1 MKSIAEYNA
10 RASVLDNP
18 AYLADLDADIAES
31 QSSQAFMALAPDAK
45 NTVGFV
51 SHDWPECEVS
61 EIPPY
66 ADNDIYASFSPTGQT
81 NLLKPTN
88 LLPKSAKPRK
98 TSQKQPIP
106 SAGPND
112 PRPKIEI
119 RPGELDRIVNDMERE
134 LSKAD
139 GYYNRGNLIA
149 SVVHDLITPACIKP
163 LPAPALTRALSRSI
177 NFVRYDN
184 RSESLK
190 SIDPAPKYVAALFDA
205 ESYPHL
211 PPLRGI
217 ARQPHFRDNGSLCM
231 TAGYDTATGLF
242 GAFNPADYSVKEAPS
257 QQDAQHALDQ
267 ISTLLTGFDFQDD
280 NSRAAALS
288 AILTA
293 AIRPTLATAP
303 MFHAAAHQPSSGK
316 SYLLKIIA
324 GFAGA
329 DNPAMLS
336 MPPNDEEFR
345 KLLLATLL
353 EAPPVVA
360 FDNLSADIQPFG
372 SFCTALTEP
381 TIQGRVLGA
390 SKNATVSTRSV
401 FLSSG
406 NNVGPVRDMARRV
419 ITIRLDPK
427 VENPALREFK
437 DTPAATLAGRRGEF
451 VSHALTIIRAY
462 RVAGSPR
469 ASCTGFGG
477 YDDWAALVR
486 QPLLWLGVADP
497 VANVVEQLA
506 ADPDREEL
514 GRLLTAW
521 RKVFGAAAAHVA
533 DAVEKTQPGV
543 YGGSTELFEVC
554 MELAE
559 ERGQINR
566 RRLGKWIGRHAG
578 RIVGGLRF
586 EKGTSKSYSQKW
598 QVVEVAAP
606 DESTDSGPVGLSR
619 LVGLSRVV
627 LPVAEKLAEE
637 TPADSEEF

>member
-1 MKSIAEYNA
+1 MNKLEEYEHMWA
-10 RASVLDNP
+10 G
-18 AYLADLDADIAES
+18 LDADVAAF
-31 QSSQAFMALAPDAK
+31 QSSPVYRALTPDAK
-45 NTVGFV
+45 NTVGLV
-51 SHDWPECEVS
+51 SQDGPECEVS
-61 EIPPY
+61 VIPPD
-66 ADNDIYASFSPTGQT
+66 AGNDSMASFSSTGKT
-81 NLLKPTN
+81 TLLKPTD
-88 LLPKSAKPRK
+88 LLPKSPKPRK
-98 TSQKQPIP
+98 TSPKRQIP
-106 SAGPND
+106 SDGPND

-119 RPGELDRIVNDMERE
+119 RQGELDRIVNDMERE
-134 LSKAD
+134 LSRAD
-139 GYYNRGNLIA
+139 GYYNRGGLIA
-149 SVVHDLITPACIKP
+149 SVVEDLGTPARIKP

-177 NFVRYDN
+177 NFVRFDN
-184 RSESLK
+184 RTESLK

-217 ARQPHFRDNGSLCM
+217 ARQPHFRADGSLCM
-231 TAGYDTATGLF
+231 TAGYDAATGLF
-242 GAFNPADYSVKEAPS
+242 GAFNPADYCVKEAPS
-257 QQDAQHALDQ
+257 RQDAQHALEQ
-267 ISTLLTGFDFQDD
+267 IGTLLRGFDFQDAHAH
-280 NSRAAALS
+280 AAALA

-293 AIRPTLATAP
+293 AIRPALTTAP

-329 DNPAMLS
+329 ENPAMLS
-336 MPPNDEEFR
+336 MPPSDEEFR

-353 EAPPVVA
+353 EAPPVVV
-360 FDNLSADIQPFG
+360 FDNLTGDIQPYG

-381 TIQGRVLGA
+381 TIQGRVLGV

-427 VENPALREFK
+427 VENPALREFA
-437 DTPAATLAGRRGEF
+437 DAPAATLARRRGEF
-451 VSHALTIIRAY
+451 VSHALTIVRAH

-486 QPLLWLGVADP
+486 HPLLWLGVADP

-521 RKVFGAAAAHVA
+521 RKVFGAGAAHVA
-533 DAVEKTQPGV
+533 DAVARTQPGV

-566 RRLGKWIGRHAG
+566 RRLGKWIARHAG

-606 DESTDSGPVGLSR
+606 EESANSR
-619 LVGLSRVV
+619 LVGLSRFV
-627 LPVAEKLAEE
+627 LPTAEKLAEQL
-637 TPADSEEF
+637 PVADEERF

>member
-1 MKSIAEYNA
+1 MN
-10 RASVLDNP
+10 
-18 AYLADLDADIAES
+18 LADYEHMLAGLDADIAAS
-31 QSSQAFMALAPDAK
+31 QSNPAKPALMTGTK
-45 NTVGFV
+45 NTVGLV
-51 SHDWPECEVS
+51 SHDGPGYELS
-61 EIPPY
+61 EIPTE
-66 ADNDIYASFSPTGQT
+66 AGKDSTASFSTTGKT
-81 NLLKPTN
+81 NPLEPTN
-88 LLPKSAKPRK
+88 LLLKSPKPRK
-98 TSQKQPIP
+98 TSAKCEAPR
-106 SAGPND
+106 AGPID
-112 PRPKIEI
+112 KRPTIEI
-119 RPGELDRIVNDMERE
+119 RQGELDRIVNDMERE

-139 GYYNRGNLIA
+139 GYYNRGNLIT
-149 SVVHDLITPACIKP
+149 SVVQDLITPACIKP

-177 NFVRYDN
+177 NFVCFDGRTGG
-184 RSESLK
+184 LK
-190 SIDPAPKYVAALFDA
+190 SIDPAPKYVNALFDA

-217 ARQPHFRDNGSLCM
+217 ARQPHFRHDGSLCM
-231 TAGYDTATGLF
+231 TAGYDAATGLF

-257 QQDAQHALDQ
+257 QQDAQHALNQ
-267 ISTLLTGFDFQDD
+267 ISALLSGFDFQDG
-280 NSRAAALS
+280 NAKAAALA

-353 EAPPVVA
+353 EAPPVVT
-360 FDNLSADIQPFG
+360 FDNLSGDIQPFG

-390 SKNATVSTRSV
+390 SKNATVSTRAV

-427 VENPALREFK
+427 VENPALRQFA
-437 DTPAATLAGRRGEF
+437 DAPATTLERQRGEF
-451 VSHALTIIRAY
+451 VSHALTIIRAH

-469 ASCTGFGG
+469 ARCTGFGG

-486 QPLLWLGVADP
+486 HPLLWLGVADP

-506 ADPDREEL
+506 IDPDREEL

-521 RKVFGAAAAHVA
+521 RKVFGSSAAHVA
-533 DAVEKTQPGV
+533 DAVEKTQPGA

-586 EKGTSKSYSQKW
+586 EKGTAKSYSQKW
-598 QVVEVAAP
+598 QVVQVAGSEKSAN
-606 DESTDSGPVGLSR
+606 SR
-619 LVGLSRVV
+619 LVGFSRVV
-627 LPVAEKLAEE
+627 FPMAEKLAE
-637 TPADSEEF
+637 PAEPPAQPTDPDA

>member
-1 MKSIAEYNA
+1 MKTPDQYEHLV
-10 RASVLDNP
+10 AS
-18 AYLADLDADIAES
+18 LDADIAVS
-31 QSSQAFMALAPDAK
+31 QPNPTTRSLTLGTP
-45 NTVGFV
+45 NTVGLV
-51 SHDWPECEVS
+51 SHDGPGRELT
-61 EIPPY
+61 EILPD
-66 ADNDIYASFSPTGQT
+66 ADKDNAASFSTTSKT
-81 NLLKPTN
+81 NPLKPTN
-88 LLPKSAKPRK
+88 PLLKNPKPRK
-98 TSQKQPIP
+98 TSPKHE
-106 SAGPND
+106 A
-112 PRPKIEI
+112 PRAVLIDKRPTIEI

-134 LSKAD
+134 LSKAE

-149 SVVHDLITPACIKP
+149 SVVQDLMTPASIKP

-177 NFVRYDN
+177 NFVCFDGRTGG
-184 RSESLK
+184 LK
-190 SIDPAPKYVAALFDA
+190 SIDPAPKYVNALFDA

-217 ARQPHFRDNGSLCM
+217 ARQPHFRPDGSLCM
-231 TAGYDTATGLF
+231 AAGYDAATGLF
-242 GAFNPADYSVKEAPS
+242 GAFNPDDYSVKEAPS
-257 QQDAQHALDQ
+257 QQDAQHALEQ
-267 ISTLLTGFDFQDD
+267 IGALLSGFDFQDD
-280 NSRAAALS
+280 NARAAALA

-353 EAPPVVA
+353 EAPPVVT
-360 FDNLSADIQPFG
+360 FDNLSSDIQPFG

-390 SKNATVSTRSV
+390 SKNATVSTRAV

-427 VENPALREFK
+427 VENPALRQFA
-437 DTPAATLAGRRGEF
+437 DAPATTLEKRRGEF
-451 VSHALTIIRAY
+451 VSHALTIIRAH

-469 ASCTGFGG
+469 TSCTGFGG
-477 YDDWAALVR
+477 YDDWAGLVR
-486 QPLLWLGVADP
+486 HPLLWLGVADP

-506 ADPDREEL
+506 VDPDREEL

-521 RKVFGAAAAHVA
+521 RKVFGSSAAHVA
-533 DAVEKTQPGV
+533 DAVEKTQPGT

-566 RRLGKWIGRHAG
+566 RRLGKWIARHAG

-586 EKGTSKSYSQKW
+586 EKSTSKSYSQKW
-598 QVVEVAAP
+598 QVVQVAAP
-606 DESTDSGPVGLSR
+606 EESANSR
-619 LVGLSRVV
+619 LVGLSREV
-627 LPVAEKLAEE
+627 LPVAEKPAEPGTAPVGAE
-637 TPADSEEF
+637 DGPVKEVF

>member
-1 MKSIAEYNA
+1 MTISREEYEHGMA
-10 RASVLDNP
+10 G
-18 AYLADLDADIAES
+18 LDAAVAEFELS
-31 QSSQAFMALAPDAK
+31 HPVQPLTPERV

-51 SHDWPECEVS
+51 SHDGPECKE
-61 EIPPY
+61 
-66 ADNDIYASFSPTGQT
+66 ADISLDAGNDISASFSTTGST

-88 LLPKSAKPRK
+88 LLPKSPKPRK
-98 TSQKQPIP
+98 ASQKHELARTGPI
-106 SAGPND
+106 D
-112 PRPKIEI
+112 KRPTIELK
-119 RPGELDRIVNDMERE
+119 PGELDRIVNDMERE
-134 LSKAD
+134 LSAAG

-149 SVVHDLITPACIKP
+149 SVVEDLITPACIKP

-177 NFVRYDN
+177 NFVRFDS
-184 RSESLK
+184 RTGSLK

-211 PPLRGI
+211 RPLRGI
-217 ARQPHFRDNGSLCM
+217 ARQPHFRHDGTLCM
-231 TAGYDTATGLF
+231 AAGYDAATGLF
-242 GAFNPADYSVKEAPS
+242 GAFNPADYSVKHSPS
-257 QQDAQHALDQ
+257 QQDARHALTQ
-267 ISTLLTGFDFQDD
+267 INALLTGFDFQDA
-280 NSRAAALS
+280 NAHAAALS

-293 AIRPTLATAP
+293 AIRPTLVTAP
-303 MFHAAAHQPSSGK
+303 MFHAAAHQISSGK

-329 DNPAMLS
+329 DSPAMLS

-353 EAPPVVA
+353 EAPPVVV
-360 FDNLSADIQPFG
+360 FDNLTGDIQPFG

-381 TIQGRVLGA
+381 TIQGRVLGV
-390 SKNATVSTRSV
+390 SKNATVSTRAV

-419 ITIRLDPK
+419 ITIHLDPK
-427 VENPALREFK
+427 IENPALRQFT
-437 DTPAATLAGRRGEF
+437 DSPAATLAQRRGEF

-469 ASCTGFGG
+469 ASCPGFGS
-477 YDDWAALVR
+477 YDEWATLVR

-497 VANVVEQLA
+497 VANIVEQLA

-543 YGGSTELFEVC
+543 YGSSTELRDVC

-566 RRLGKWIGRHAG
+566 RRLGKWIARHAG

-586 EKGTSKSYSQKW
+586 EKSTSKSYSQKW
-598 QVVEVAAP
+598 QVVEVVAP
-606 DESTDSGPVGLSR
+606 ADSVNSR

-627 LPVAEKLAEE
+627 LPVAEKLADK
-637 TPADSEEF
+637 TTTLPADSANSADEENF

>member
-1 MKSIAEYNA
+1 MNTADYEHMWAGLDAHTAEIQ
-10 RASVLDNP
+10 SSP
-18 AYLADLDADIAES
+18 AYLALTLE
-31 QSSQAFMALAPDAK
+31 AK
-45 NTVGFV
+45 NTVGLV
-51 SHDWPECEVS
+51 SHDGPECEVS
-61 EIPPY
+61 EIPPD
-66 ADNDIYASFSPTGQT
+66 AGGDGNASFSSIVKI

-88 LLPKSAKPRK
+88 LLLKRPRPRK
-98 TSQKQPIP
+98 TRQECEIP
-106 SAGPND
+106 SDGAND

-139 GYYNRGNLIA
+139 GYYNRGGLIA
-149 SVVHDLITPACIKP
+149 SVVEDLITPACIKP

-177 NFVRYDN
+177 NFVRFDN

-217 ARQPHFRDNGSLCM
+217 ARQPHFRVDGSLCM

-242 GAFNPADYSVKEAPS
+242 GAFNPADYCVKAAPD
-257 QQDAQHALDQ
+257 QQDAQHALEQ
-267 ISTLLTGFDFQDD
+267 ISTLLNGFDFQDA

-293 AIRPTLATAP
+293 AIRPTLTTAP

-329 DNPAMLS
+329 ENPAMLS

-353 EAPPVVA
+353 EAPPVVV
-360 FDNLSADIQPFG
+360 FDNLTGDIQPFG

-381 TIQGRVLGA
+381 TIQGRVLGV

-427 VENPALREFK
+427 VENPALREFS
-437 DTPAATLAGRRGEF
+437 DSPAATLQRRRGEF

-462 RVAGSPR
+462 RVAGSPL

-477 YDDWAALVR
+477 YDDWATLVR
-486 QPLLWLGVADP
+486 HPLLWLGIADP

-521 RKVFGAAAAHVA
+521 RKVFGAGAAHVA
-533 DAVEKTQPGV
+533 DAVEKTHPGV

-566 RRLGKWIGRHAG
+566 RRLGKWIARHAG
-578 RIVGGLRF
+578 RIVGNLRF
-586 EKGTSKSYSQKW
+586 EKGASKSYSQKW
-598 QVVEVAAP
+598 QVVEVGAP
-606 DESTDSGPVGLSR
+606 DKSENSR
-619 LVGLSRVV
+619 LVGLTRVV
-627 LPVAEKLAEE
+627 LPVAEKLAEQ
-637 TPADSEEF
+637 TPVADEEVF